1 MYCLIRREFFCG
13 RQRGVSFWHLDN
25 HSSHNHNAE
34 TVKITH
40 KNKEAVA
47 ATANNAT
54 LPYVVKS
61 LALFSA
67 LQVGC
72 YRVCKP
78 QFGPPNWESVADNDD
93 DGDNTHKNNKTKTE
107 RWQQQQLELQAGR
120 GAERWERLSP
130 AASFINA
137 NESWPIVSR
146 HEMLV
151 WPAEL
156 LLLLLP

>member
-1 MYCLIRREFFCG
+1 MLSKPVLLKPFLVYCLIRREFFSG

-107 RWQQQQLELQAGR
+107 R
-120 GAERWERLSP
+120 
-130 AASFINA
+130 
-137 NESWPIVSR
+137 
-146 HEMLV
+146 
-151 WPAEL
+151 
-156 LLLLLP
+156 

>member
-1 MYCLIRREFFCG
+1 MP
-13 RQRGVSFWHLDN
+13 
-25 HSSHNHNAE
+25 E

-107 RWQQQQLELQAGR
+107 RWQQQKFELQGGKR
-120 GAERWERLSP
+120 GSEVGKP
-130 AASFINA
+130 
-137 NESWPIVSR
+137 VSR
-146 HEMLV
+146 CLIYQRQRKLTHC
-151 WPAEL
+151 
-156 LLLLLP
+156 